1 MLKPA
6 LITIYI
12 FLNWLYLP
20 LSKRT
25 IKYYWRTRI
34 DDKIPLIPWMVV
46 PYISYFFLFL
56 GGGLILILSRDYFAF
71 IKAMIAAQLTAD
83 IIWYLFPNGVRR
95 PTVSGQGLM
104 VGWLRKLYA
113 FDRHD
118 GNGAPSA
125 HAFHAVIV
133 SYFLANQLP
142 AWAGVIYV
150 WAGLILASTVLVKQH
165 YFLDLA
171 AGILLAAIVIWV

>member
-1 MLKPA
+1 MEK
-6 LITIYI
+6 LILVLIYI

-25 IKYYWRTRI
+25 IKYYWQTRI
-34 DDKIPLIPWMVV
+34 DDKIPLVPWMVV
-46 PYISYFFLFL
+46 PYVSYFLLFL
-56 GGGLILILSRDYFAF
+56 VGGLILILSQDYFGF
-71 IKAMIAAQLTAD
+71 IKAMIIAQLAAD
-83 IIWYLFPNGVRR
+83 VFWYLFANGVKR
-95 PTVSGQGLM
+95 PAVKESGLM
-104 VGWLRKLYA
+104 NDWLRKLYRI
-113 FDRHD
+113 DRHD

-142 AWAGVIYV
+142 AWTGVIYV
-150 WAGLILASTVLVKQH
+150 WAGLILASTVLAKQH

-171 AGILLAAIVIWV
+171 GGILLAVIAIWV